1 MNLFDSCLIG
11 LWRVDGEMH
20 VKRTEKC
27 TRKDRVSHGE
37 LKFLSLSPNSVLRI
51 GYFTF
56 LYRKNYL
63 KLDSIAHHYASAFYV
78 YLRFY
83 VYLLGRS
90 CRNFPSWRFT
100 DLPHI
105 SPLILV
111 LEWGHIWPKFC
122 YAFKLIMIPN
132 LGMVEKYLRLA
143 DSWLF
148 WPDHLADPLITLPQ
162 KWITSQIVFSVFQ
175 MILSKKKSEFIL
187 CYKFVFHTFLHY
199 CI

>member
-20 VKRTEKC
+20 VKRTEKW

-148 WPDHLADPLITLPQ
+148 WPDHLADPSQPSLKNGSLP
-162 KWITSQIVFSVFQ
+162 KSFFRCFRWFWA
-175 MILSKKKSEFIL
+175 KKKIWIYSLLQIFFPHL
-187 CYKFVFHTFLHY
+187 R
-199 CI
+199 